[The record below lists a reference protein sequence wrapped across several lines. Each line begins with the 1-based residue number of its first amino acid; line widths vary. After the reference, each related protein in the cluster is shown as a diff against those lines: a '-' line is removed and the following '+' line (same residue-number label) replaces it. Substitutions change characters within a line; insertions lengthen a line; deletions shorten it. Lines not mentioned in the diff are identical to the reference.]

1 MKGEHM
7 QNGPEDLILIKEI
20 PLEMPDQYLGL
31 ITFNRPKEM
40 NPLNWATVKE
50 VKAVFEN
57 LSSSKKIRV
66 LAFTGA
72 GKAFSAGGDL
82 KAYQKLYRD
91 EDAFRGFLND
101 FRSLNNSISS
111 VRQPVIAL
119 VNGYCVAGGLELMLA
134 CDFAYA
140 GESAKIGDGHANF
153 GQVGG
158 AGSNVRLPRTILP
171 PKARELLF
179 TGKLLSADDAFNWG
193 LVNRV
198 VADGRLLEAGLE
210 FANTLASKSPLGI
223 GIIKEVCN
231 SGLDMH
237 LEDALQFEIEK
248 VVHYCTHN
256 KDSYEGLVAFSEKRK
271 PKFEGR

>member
-1 MKGEHM
+1 MKDAI
-7 QNGPEDLILIKEI
+7 EDLILTEKISLK
-20 PLEMPDQYLGL
+20 MPDQYLGL

-40 NPLNWATVKE
+40 NPLNWAAVKE
-50 VKAVFEN
+50 LKAALESF
-57 LSSSKKIRV
+57 SSSKDIRV
-66 LAFTGA
+66 IAFTGA

-91 EDAFRGFLND
+91 EEAFRAFLHD
-101 FRSLNNSISS
+101 FRSLNDSFAL
-111 VRQPVIAL
+111 VKQPVIAL
-119 VNGYCVAGGLELMLA
+119 VNGHCVAGGLELMLA

-140 GESAKIGDGHANF
+140 GQSARIGDGHSNF

-158 AGSNVRLPRTILP
+158 AGSNVRLPRSILP

-179 TGKLLSADDAFNWG
+179 TGKLLSADDACEWG
-193 LVNRV
+193 LVNKV
-198 VADGRLLEAGLE
+198 VPDDQLIDAGLE
-210 FANTLASKSPLGI
+210 FANMVSSKSPLGI

-231 SGLDMH
+231 SGLDMR
-237 LEDALQFEIEK
+237 LEDALQLEIEK

-256 KDSYEGLVAFSEKRK
+256 RDSYEGLIAFSEKRE